1 MKMKKFR
8 IVYWMGSML
17 TDRYIMAKNESDA
30 LKKFKKM
37 FNKNSLV
44 CIIEIKRVV

>member
-1 MKMKKFR
+1 MKNFR

-30 LKKFKKM
+30 LK
-37 FNKNSLV
+37 SLRK
-44 CIIEIKRVV
+44 CLIKIVWYVL